1 MNRTYLVLNIDV
13 EEPLSHHRLALLVAV
28 VGFVDVV
35 FLLKNASDVDLI
47 RCFED
52 ANLHT
57 F

>member
-13 EEPLSHHRLALLVAV
+13 EEPLSHHRHALLVAV

-35 FLLKNASDVDLI
+35 FLLKNVSDVDLI
-47 RCFED
+47 RFED
-52 ANLHT
+52 TNLHA